1 MALPSAEIRVTEEKS
16 RFRKREK
23 EKENKLHF
31 RLVEFEVPVGHPG
44 GDVQ

>member
-1 MALPSAEIRVTEEKS
+1 MALPSAEIWVTEES
-16 RFRKREK
+16 RFREREK

-31 RLVEFEVPVGHPG
+31 IHVEFEVPVGHPG